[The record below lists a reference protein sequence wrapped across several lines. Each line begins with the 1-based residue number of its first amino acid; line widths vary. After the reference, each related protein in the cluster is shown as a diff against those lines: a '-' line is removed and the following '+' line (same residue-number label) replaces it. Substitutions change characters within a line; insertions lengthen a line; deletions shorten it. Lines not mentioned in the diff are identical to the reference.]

1 MTATAPELHELHF
14 SIQIAMSFV
23 CRTTAIVVLTKV
35 QHKGLTDP
43 KDQDFF
49 TPVVMGAAVTV
60 PHIGLIIPRALLVMK
75 RQRGWNKV
83 AMDLIASCQRC
94 FCVHELLCWPL
105 SSASFVQ
112 CRHAIAAMRKAN
124 ELCRFVAR

>member
-75 RQRGWNKV
+75 RQRGWKQV
-83 AMDLIASCQRC
+83 RDGLDCLTSTSFLCARAALMAS
-94 FCVHELLCWPL
+94 ELRKFRPM
-105 SSASFVQ
+105 Q
-112 CRHAIAAMRKAN
+112 TRDCRHAKG
-124 ELCRFVAR
+124 E